1 MKVGSRK
8 PSLAFIPG
16 SECRATQSDQAA
28 KETCIMRKQFRLIG
42 LPALAVTVLASSL
55 SSPVLAGCGKKDFR
69 EDLSVGQA
77 VAIQGNQAL
86 RTIRMDALHTVGES
100 LAVLLPPPA
109 PTVAATQPAEEPAS
123 PYLRAAR

>member
-1 MKVGSRK
+1 
-8 PSLAFIPG
+8 
-16 SECRATQSDQAA
+16 
-28 KETCIMRKQFRLIG
+28 MRKQFRLIG